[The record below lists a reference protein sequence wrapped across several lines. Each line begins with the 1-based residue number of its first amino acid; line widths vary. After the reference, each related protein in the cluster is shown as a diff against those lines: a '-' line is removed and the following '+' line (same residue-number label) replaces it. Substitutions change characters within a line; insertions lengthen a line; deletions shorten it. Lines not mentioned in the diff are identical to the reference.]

1 MIKQFIDLKKDDLIY
16 IVYPERCEV
25 VGHKV
30 LIKSNLYCGSG
41 FYRFRIEDYIY
52 WVTAPA
58 YQTKV
63 GKYAFTTEEQATE
76 FLIRAIQD
84 KNKKLE
90 KQIDQEV
97 KEYDRLSDFLRMV
110 DEVGEIKDST
120 SFKDIKVGDHIF
132 WINKSDLRVEKI
144 GVREIE
150 KEKMPCYQL
159 LKIESERGSFTA
171 YPGSIKSFSNEFY
184 TNSDRA
190 FIGLVRYVEKRIKT
204 VGNKMEKLMK
214 ELERNE
220 KFLDENIWRFET
232 RG

>member
-1 MIKQFIDLKKDDLIY
+1 MIKQFIDVKKDDLIY
-16 IVYPERCEV
+16 IVYPEKCEV
-25 VGHKV
+25 IGHKV
-30 LIKSNLYCGSG
+30 LSRNNTYYVG
-41 FYRFRIEDYIY
+41 FILFHVENYKHYI
-52 WVTAPA
+52 TAPI

-110 DEVGEIKDST
+110 NKADEIKDST
-120 SFKDIKVGDHIF
+120 CFKDIKAGDHIF
-132 WINKSDLRVEKI
+132 WINKADLKVENIRVRKI
-144 GVREIE
+144 KKEEI
-150 KEKMPCYQL
+150 PCYQL
-159 LKIESERGSFTA
+159 LEIESERGPFTA
-171 YPGSIKSFSNEFY
+171 YPGSTKSFSNEFY

-190 FIGLVRYVEKRIKT
+190 LIGLVRYVERRVKT
-204 VGNKMEKLMK
+204 VGNRMEKLMN
-214 ELERNE
+214 ELEHNE
-220 KFLDENIWRFET
+220 QFLDENVWRFET